1 MKSDWKSQP
10 LPTAAL
16 ASIITDELLSFGGH
30 RSFDEIC
37 KLHPDATAGQVCEAL
52 ATGFICRQLVPENDA
67 WRASKESDFVIE
79 MVQNKPTLS

>member
-16 ASIITDELLSFGGH
+16 ASIITDELLSF
-30 RSFDEIC
+30 DEIC

-52 ATGFICRQLVPENDA
+52 ATDFICRQLVPENDA